1 MADNFLNT
9 TVVPNAATG
18 TYNLLRDKK
27 KTTYDEG
34 SDKYIFGTGDGS
46 VEFTA
51 QDLTPD
57 TPDEAATQKIQK
69 LYSANPIYRNT
80 FGDFSNFY
88 KSMQED
94 RASRKPT
101 PLAAETPVLEVNKP
115 VTAET
120 EDSAKKTLEDYYNAL
135 MTSADVDVGK
145 DALTFLSDPGA
156 GLTPANLKHA
166 SSLFGTKI
174 DGGGKAGLAALGGLL
189 SGLAGDT
196 AVSGVPGVSVAK
208 NIKAGQVFSEKELI
222 ERKEKAEKELRDRT
236 EKAMERK
243 EKIEEKKLEADL
255 KRVENEEKKKV
266 ETAKTQTDIIKIAQ
280 QWADD
285 FAKSAEVTRANEQLL
300 NYNTL
305 AALPT
310 DKELTGPAVTAAIKS
325 FAKIILPK
333 EAVMSGDEDAI
344 VRAMMQKPKQEG
356 DDKILSLINPADWVV
371 INKWVQANLTGNT
384 IPAAGLRDMKSIA
397 ENAIFSEKNMRPYQQ
412 RRATYENLINKL
424 NTVNNLGENGI
435 QPVDILF
442 DPFGDVYSKIKPGS
456 TITLEGVT
464 DSKEEK
470 ISVPL
475 DEKIDTAK
483 YYYYKKGS
491 TDILGTE
498 EIKAL
503 SPEDR
508 AGLEKE
514 KK

>member
-1 MADNFLNT
+1 MANT
-9 TVVPNAATG
+9 TYDFFKDT
-18 TYNLLRDKK
+18 K
-27 KTTYDEG
+27 KTTYDTGAKKYVFDTAIG
-34 SDKYIFGTGDGS
+34 SAP
-46 VEFTA
+46 VEFTPEDLSA
-51 QDLTPD
+51 PELKESTRIKLENLLNHNKIVKDTYKDTDSFWNALKQDFASRNTTAPAVTVPELKVNEPLTP
-57 TPDEAATQKIQK
+57 
-69 LYSANPIYRNT
+69 
-80 FGDFSNFY
+80 
-88 KSMQED
+88 
-94 RASRKPT
+94 
-101 PLAAETPVLEVNKP
+101 
-115 VTAET
+115 ET

-208 NIKAGQVFSEKELI
+208 NIKAGQVFSDKELI

-384 IPAAGLRDMKSIA
+384 VPAAGLRDMKSIA